1 MRCLL
6 ADDHDMF
13 TDMFKSYLEAK
24 LPVSVVVT
32 VPSLSKAL
40 EAAAEQDFD
49 LVLLDLRMP
58 GMRLPDGIKKMREI
72 QQGVPVAV
80 ISGTANVADGLAAM
94 QAGAAGFLPKTLSG
108 EELVAATARL
118 LEGEQF
124 IPSNMPG
131 AIPSE
136 SGPSGGLD
144 ERPKQLTRRELAVLQ
159 ELCAG
164 KQNKE
169 IGRALGIAEQTVKI
183 HLQGIFRKL
192 GAKNR
197 ADAVRIAM
205 ADPQRGAGL

>member
-6 ADDHDMF
+6 ADDHEMF

-24 LPVSVVVT
+24 LPVSMVVT
-32 VPSLSKAL
+32 VSTLSKAL
-40 EAAAEQDFD
+40 EAASQQDFD

-58 GMRLPDGIKKMREI
+58 GMRLPDGVKKMREM
-72 QQGVPVAV
+72 QEGVPIAV

-108 EELVAATARL
+108 EDLVAATARL
-118 LEGEQF
+118 LEGERYT
-124 IPSNMPG
+124 PPNMPG
-131 AIPSE
+131 ALEPE
-136 SGPSGGLD
+136 PAGGLD
-144 ERPKQLTRRELAVLQ
+144 EKRKPLTRRELAVLQ

-205 ADPQRGAGL
+205 ADPQSGATGSN

>member
-6 ADDHDMF
+6 ADDHEMF
-13 TDMFKSYLEAK
+13 ADMFKSYLEAK
-24 LPVSVVVT
+24 LPVSLVVT
-32 VPSLSKAL
+32 AASLTEAL
-40 EAAAEQDFD
+40 DAAAAQDFD
-49 LVLLDLRMP
+49 LILLDLRMP
-58 GMRLPDGIKKMREI
+58 GMRLPDGIAQMQEI
-72 QQGVPVAV
+72 QKGVPIAV

-94 QAGAAGFLPKTLSG
+94 QAGAAGFIPKTLSG
-108 EELVAATARL
+108 EDLVAATARL
-118 LEGEQF
+118 LEGERYT
-124 IPSNMPG
+124 PPNLPG
-131 AIPSE
+131 SDVQGSAE
-136 SGPSGGLD
+136 ATD

-205 ADPQRGAGL
+205 ADPHRGTEP

>member
-6 ADDHDMF
+6 ADDHEMF

-32 VPSLSKAL
+32 VSSLSQAL
-40 EAAAEQDFD
+40 EAAAAQEFD

-58 GMRLPDGIKKMREI
+58 GMRLPEGIGKVQEL
-72 QQGVPVAV
+72 QQGVPIAV

-124 IPSNMPG
+124 TPSNMP
-131 AIPSE
+131 ATVAAD
-136 SGPSGGLD
+136 SGSD
-144 ERPKQLTRRELAVLQ
+144 ETAKPLTRRELAVLQ

-205 ADPQRGAGL
+205 ADPQGGAGL